1 MKTKR
6 QATPAQKQAAAAR
19 RDAIATLAKKAAA
32 LPTEERAAMLAG
44 EVRTIEGHALSP
56 KNQILL
62 IMQRPSVSFV
72 GGFQQWKK
80 AGRQVRKGEKSLA
93 LWIPIAGKKADEESG
108 EDSRPLFRLASV
120 FDITQTDAIG

>member
-6 QATPAQKQAAAAR
+6 QATPAQKQAAQAR
-19 RDAIATLAKKAAA
+19 RDAIATLAKQAAI
-32 LPTEERAAMLAG
+32 LSPEERAAMLAG
-44 EVRTIEGHALSP
+44 EVKTIEGHALSP

-62 IMQRPSVSFV
+62 IMQKPGVSFV

-93 LWIPIAGKKADEESG
+93 LWIPIAGKKESEESG
-108 EDSRPLFRLASV
+108 EESRPLFRLASV
-120 FDITQTDAIG
+120 FDITQTDSI

>member
-6 QATPAQKQAAAAR
+6 QATPAQKQAAQAR
-19 RDAIATLAKKAAA
+19 RDAIAALAKQAAS
-32 LPTEERAAMLAG
+32 LSPEKRAAMLAG

-62 IMQRPSVSFV
+62 IMQKPGVSFV

-80 AGRQVRKGEKSLA
+80 AGRCVRKGEKSLA
-93 LWIPIAGKKADEESG
+93 LWIPIAGKKEEETG